1 MANVPSKSKTMW
13 FGVITVIL
21 GGALA
26 YFQGEKDMA
35 GAILLIITGL
45 AQWGQRYYTIKTN
58 V

>member
-1 MANVPSKSKTMW
+1 MW

-21 GGALA
+21 GGTLA

-58 V
+58 A